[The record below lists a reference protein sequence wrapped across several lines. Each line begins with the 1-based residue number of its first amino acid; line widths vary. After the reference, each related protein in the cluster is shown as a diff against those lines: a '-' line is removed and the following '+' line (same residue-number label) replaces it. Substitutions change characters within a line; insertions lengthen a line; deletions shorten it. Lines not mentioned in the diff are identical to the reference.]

1 MTSAPT
7 GLSTQALTRDHR
19 PEAADERERVEAAG
33 GRVTDRGGKGPLR
46 CYTAA
51 GGVGLMLTRSL
62 GDLEMHNCAHSRIR
76 ALTLYR
82 NNPLP

>member
-33 GRVTDRGGKGPLR
+33 GRVTDRGGKGPLP
-46 CYTAA
+46 TAMQPPQA
-51 GGVGLMLTRSL
+51 VSCDHRKAS
-62 GDLEMHNCAHSRIR
+62 
-76 ALTLYR
+76 
-82 NNPLP
+82 NPGTGN